1 MPFFLGLTVPEDCK
15 ETIFEGVVCG
25 DYSSYYN
32 AHYDRVSLVARQQ
45 MKQVQSG
52 TQHAKWKA
60 YKERYGL
67 QTTEIIEGFTQYDRR
82 PLAAVNQRSSARQ
95 QRGRAAQGSSSDT
108 TESGEEAQ
116 GPTIVKQVPGMFH
129 GKAGLASNWK
139 MGFTSLI
146 NGTGYQHPHCDTG
159 RPDSYKGLKIFPFV
173 TIHGFGLNEFT
184 MWLLPDPFSNNG
196 KYGFLHTFKASQM
209 LFMRGDFVHAGV
221 PSTSPRGHMKFF
233 PVNDAGWKR
242 ESTFWNRKEWETVT
256 FMWQGYHP
264 IFGYPCTG
272 SPDLSGNHVVTYPV
286 EYTTL
291 LRYPY
296 SEAECAILGIRYEP
310 LSQAEIEERTA
321 LKRKAKA
328 QLAYGVFNV

>member
-1 MPFFLGLTVPEDCK
+1 
-15 ETIFEGVVCG
+15 
-25 DYSSYYN
+25 
-32 AHYDRVSLVARQQ
+32 
-45 MKQVQSG
+45 
-52 TQHAKWKA
+52 
-60 YKERYGL
+60 
-67 QTTEIIEGFTQYDRR
+67 
-82 PLAAVNQRSSARQ
+82 
-95 QRGRAAQGSSSDT
+95 
-108 TESGEEAQ
+108 
-116 GPTIVKQVPGMFH
+116 
-129 GKAGLASNWK
+129 
-139 MGFTSLI
+139 
-146 NGTGYQHPHCDTG
+146 
-159 RPDSYKGLKIFPFV
+159 
-173 TIHGFGLNEFT
+173 
-184 MWLLPDPFSNNG
+184 
-196 KYGFLHTFKASQM
+196 
-209 LFMRGDFVHAGV
+209 
-221 PSTSPRGHMKFF
+221 MKFF